1 MGSLQTGFW
10 SSGIPRDYNQIFQ
23 QYVLSS
29 HCVPHTRAAHPSL
42 HHSVPQEGDLYTLD
56 QPGHLGSA
64 LAGDLRPGG
73 EVSLGIYPLAPTLL
87 VCISTKAY
95 NPSFLQMPGLL
106 PPQQLWPELVTA
118 PRPPGVTIH
127 CWFPFT
133 LPMTPQLSLLRV
145 TAVWELTNTGINR
158 CFSELRIP
166 GYRFLHHTKCSQD
179 EVFTYI

>member
-10 SSGIPRDYNQIFQ
+10 SSGIPRDYNQRFQ

-29 HCVPHTRAAHPSL
+29 HCVPHTRVAHPSL
-42 HHSVPQEGDLYTLD
+42 HHSVPQEGDLCTLD

-87 VCISTKAY
+87 VCISTKVC

-106 PPQQLWPELVTA
+106 PPQQLRAWAGNSPQA
-118 PRPPGVTIH
+118 PRSHHLLLI
-127 CWFPFT
+127 
-133 LPMTPQLSLLRV
+133 SLHPAHHSSVVPLKGDSSVRADQYRHV
-145 TAVWELTNTGINR
+145 SVFFWTQNSRLQ
-158 CFSELRIP
+158 IP
-166 GYRFLHHTKCSQD
+166 APY
-179 EVFTYI
+179 